1 MIVVSIVVDAQRMHI
16 TKNDWDVFVDDFAS
30 QTGKKVKEQLD
41 QFVDVPYFA
50 DSGARAARA
59 SRIGHN
65 L

>member
-41 QFVDVPYFA
+41 QFVDVPCFA
-50 DSGARAARA
+50 DSEHVLLVQAADMIA
-59 SRIGHN
+59 
-65 L
+65 

>member
-41 QFVDVPYFA
+41 EFVDVPSFA
-50 DSGARAARA
+50 DSEHVLLVQAADMIA
-59 SRIGHN
+59 
-65 L
+65 